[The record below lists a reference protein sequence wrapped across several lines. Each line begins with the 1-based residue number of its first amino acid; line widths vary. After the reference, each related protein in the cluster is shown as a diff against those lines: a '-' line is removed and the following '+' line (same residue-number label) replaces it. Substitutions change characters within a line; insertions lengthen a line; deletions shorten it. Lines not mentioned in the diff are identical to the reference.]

1 MSKKSNKTIIALI
14 LGALATGVAFFLR
27 GMSMKE
33 EKPAAKAKKTVS
45 KKKAKK

>member
-1 MSKKSNKTIIALI
+1 MSKKSNKTIIALV

-33 EKPAAKAKKTVS
+33 EKTAPKAKKIAT
-45 KKKAKK
+45 KKKVKK